1 MVTIRTIILGVVASF
16 ALHSQESNEYVAKK
30 QQPSYA
36 DEPMTSQN
44 PCSALTTDEQTFA
57 SKLNTTNSS
66 TFCSKMTPMQRQ
78 QAMQMAN
85 TKGASNT
92 KMTPDQAVQKVMAGS
107 SQKAPGSKACP
118 VQ

>member
-1 MVTIRTIILGVVASF
+1 MLKVTTFILSVLAFHS
-16 ALHSQESNEYVAKK
+16 LHSQEDNEYVAKK
-30 QQPSYA
+30 QPPTYA

-85 TKGASNT
+85 TKGPSNT

-107 SQKAPGSKACP
+107 NQKAPGSKACP

>member
-1 MVTIRTIILGVVASF
+1 MLKICTILLSVLTFHS
-16 ALHSQESNEYVAKK
+16 LHSQENNEYIAKK

-44 PCSALTTDEQTFA
+44 PCSGLTTDEQAFA
-57 SKLNTTNSS
+57 AKLNTTNSS

-78 QAMQMAN
+78 QAMQMTN
-85 TKGASNT
+85 TKGPSNT
-92 KMTPDQAVQKVMAGS
+92 KMTPDQAVQKVMAGGN
-107 SQKAPGSKACP
+107 QKAPGSKACP